1 MFQTTNQIKFF
12 CEHVPLNLNQSNDSW
27 ICRATLD
34 MSKCPMWASSSCPK
48 CPMIHSTKQ
57 SKVHTNK
64 SKWQSFMKPT
74 PPTKHTFLIMTKLR
88 FPWINCQQLY
98 DMTTWKL
105 QLHSKRV
112 WVRIGYTFKW
122 LRSFTILQIS
132 SSILCGFCW
141 AFDIFWPISQTSEIG
156 DPFLPALGIL
166 ILVPLIPVV
175 HPLATPHLHPCRLG
189 VSRRFRKEWI
199 YVPCFC
205 SMFHSHE
212 YIYIEIHR
220 KWTRTWKSPD

>member
-1 MFQTTNQIKFF
+1 
-12 CEHVPLNLNQSNDSW
+12 
-27 ICRATLD
+27 
-34 MSKCPMWASSSCPK
+34 
-48 CPMIHSTKQ
+48 MIHGYAAPLLTCQNVRCELLPVVRSVPWSIQLSNPRFTQTKANGNHLWSQ
-57 SKVHTNK
+57 H
-64 SKWQSFMKPT
+64 Q
-74 PPTKHTFLIMTKLR
+74 PTKHTFLIMTKLR

-175 HPLATPHLHPCRLG
+175 HLWQLHIFIRAALVFQG
-189 VSRRFRKEWI
+189 AFGKEWI

-212 YIYIEIHR
+212 YIYIYR
-220 KWTRTWKSPD
+220 NP